1 MSLTIQAT
9 SAPARD
15 FEIAPAGNHVAI
27 CYAMVDL
34 GQQHVVFNNEEKW
47 QRKVYIGWELSN
59 EQMADG
65 RPFMVSRQFTMSLH
79 EKSTLRAILESWRG
93 RPFTDDELMGFDLKN
108 ILSKPC
114 MVNVVHATGNN
125 GRTYANVKSIA
136 TMPKGMPVPEQI
148 NPTMLFEFG
157 DQGFDEDKYIAL
169 PQWLQTKISES
180 KDYQMISGTAP
191 VVDEWNDEIAF

>member
-34 GQQHVVFNNEEKW
+34 GQQHIVYNNEEKW

-108 ILSKPC
+108 ILGKPC

-169 PQWLQTKISES
+169 PQWLKTKISES
-180 KDYQMISGTAP
+180 KDYQMLSGAAP

>member
-180 KDYQMISGTAP
+180 KDYQMISGSAP

>member
-9 SAPARD
+9 AAPARD

-108 ILSKPC
+108 ILGKPC

-136 TMPKGMPVPEQI
+136 TMPKGMTAPEQI

-157 DQGFDEDKYIAL
+157 DQGFDEDKYINL

-180 KDYQMISGTAP
+180 KDYQMLSGTAP
-191 VVDEWNDEIAF
+191 AEDEWNDSIAF

>member
-9 SAPARD
+9 SAPARE

-27 CYAMVDL
+27 CYAMVDM
-34 GQQHVVFNNEEKW
+34 GQQKVEYNGEEKL

-79 EKSTLRAILESWRG
+79 EKSTLRAVLESWRG

-108 ILSKPC
+108 ILGKPC

-157 DQGFDEDKYIAL
+157 DQGYDEAAFATL
-169 PQWLQTKISES
+169 PQWLQTKIMES
-180 KDYQMISGTAP
+180 KEFNSNNTP
-191 VVDEWNDEIAF
+191 VVDDWNDDIAF